1 MHAGMKPV
9 EKERADAVVMEES
22 EIGQGTQIFNRDTSL
37 CPPSSSE
44 ACIYR
49 PSEIRTPL
57 KLKGTHHLH
66 IPSSANT
73 WARLELNLHNIQPVV
88 VSESK

>member
-1 MHAGMKPV
+1 MHTGMRPV

-22 EIGQGTQIFNRDTSL
+22 AIGQGTQIFNRNISL

-49 PSEIRTPL
+49 PFEIRTPL
-57 KLKGTHHLH
+57 
-66 IPSSANT
+66 
-73 WARLELNLHNIQPVV
+73 
-88 VSESK
+88 